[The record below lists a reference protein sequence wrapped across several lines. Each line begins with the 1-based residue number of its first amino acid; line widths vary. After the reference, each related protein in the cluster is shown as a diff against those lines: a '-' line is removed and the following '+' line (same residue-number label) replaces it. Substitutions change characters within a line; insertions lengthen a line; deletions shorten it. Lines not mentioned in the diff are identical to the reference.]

1 MEKSFAHPED
11 GPFLFLFG
19 MVISFNEIVSYPN
32 NVTKFITGLI
42 GSPLELCIM
51 AGDNEIGGLTS
62 LKSPALSSV
71 FTIKVCSLFPYSS
84 PDKIWI
90 SFG

>member
-1 MEKSFAHPED
+1 MD
-11 GPFLFLFG
+11 
-19 MVISFNEIVSYPN
+19 ISFNEIVSYPN

-42 GSPLELCIM
+42 GSPLELCIR
-51 AGDNEIGGLTS
+51 AGDNETGGGLS
-62 LKSPALSSV
+62 LTSPALSSV
-71 FTIKVCSLFPYSS
+71 FAIKVCSLFPFSS